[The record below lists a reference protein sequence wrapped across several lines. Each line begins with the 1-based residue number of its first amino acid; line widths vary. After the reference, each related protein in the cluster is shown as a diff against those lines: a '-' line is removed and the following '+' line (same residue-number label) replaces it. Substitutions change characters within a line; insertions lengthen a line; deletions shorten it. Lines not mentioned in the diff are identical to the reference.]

1 MSNLSDSNPL
11 QLILA
16 IDADEL
22 RFDEPVIG
30 VNDTLTSVIFK
41 NLSLK
46 SVQFKPDIAMPMVRS
61 ADFVSGML
69 IFKSRSDR
77 FNASTPQ
84 FIILK
89 LGNKTDT

>member
-22 RFDEPVIG
+22 RFDKPVIG

-41 NLSLK
+41 NLSFEMK
-46 SVQFKPDIAMPMVRS
+46 SYIKKI
-61 ADFVSGML
+61 
-69 IFKSRSDR
+69 
-77 FNASTPQ
+77 
-84 FIILK
+84 FIICIYEQEK
-89 LGNKTDT
+89 QPSA